1 MQQAGREVGAAG
13 AVVLASPPAV
23 AGLAL
28 APPARV
34 ADRVAPTSADT
45 RVKPSA
51 ARAMDGATI
60 GGRLLASA

>member
-1 MQQAGREVGAAG
+1 MRGGDGLLQEAGREVGAAG

-34 ADRVAPTSADT
+34 ADWVALRIIT
-45 RVKPSA
+45 RKEIA
-51 ARAMDGATI
+51 A
-60 GGRLLASA
+60 S